1 MAQAQTTIR
10 FRNDA
15 QFWKYMALKN
25 IRDQA
30 GLADAIGVDR
40 STVTRTLKG
49 GALGIVF
56 VSQLLA
62 AFHPDLVFQDFFDVT
77 PIPEQRTGDGV
88 EDKVPAA

>member
-40 STVTRTLKG
+40 STVTRTLKSG
-49 GALGIVF
+49 SLGIVF

-62 AFHPDLVFQDFFDVT
+62 TFHPDLVFEDFFDVV

-88 EDKVPAA
+88 EDKVVPA